1 MRKGPNPMAK
11 AKNRL
16 SGNVP
21 GEFYVDSSC
30 IDCGACQWLAP
41 GTFDDHRGMARV
53 YRQPDTE
60 AERIRALMSVV
71 ACPVGAIGTVEKKDY
86 RPIEELFPEPVEG
99 PVYYCGYHSPKSFGA
114 ASYLIVRPD
123 GNVLVDSPRY
133 AKPLV
138 DRLEAMGGVSLMF
151 LTHSDDVA
159 DHEKFR
165 KHFGCRRILHEDDAD
180 PLTRDVEILLGG
192 DAPVRLDDEITLIP
206 VPGHTAGSTG
216 LLYRERFLFTGD
228 HLSWDPG
235 REALRASKST
245 CWFNWETQTKSMER
259 LARYRFEWVLPG
271 HGVRCHIPHE
281 RMAEELERCLG
292 AMRAA

>member
-1 MRKGPNPMAK
+1 MAK
-11 AKNRL
+11 SKNRL
-16 SGNVP
+16 PGNVP

-71 ACPVGAIGTVEKKDY
+71 ACPVAAIGTHEKQDY
-86 RPIEELFPEPVEG
+86 RPVEALFPELVED

-138 DRLEAMGGVSLMF
+138 DRLEAMGGLSLMF

-165 KHFGCRRILHEDDAD
+165 KHFGCRRILHENDAD
-180 PLTRDVEILLGG
+180 PLTQDVEILLKG
-192 DAPVRLDDEITLIP
+192 DAPVQLDDAITLIP
-206 VPGHTAGSTG
+206 IPGHTAGSTG
-216 LLYRERFLFTGD
+216 LLYRDTFLFTGD

-235 REALRASKST
+235 REALRASRST
-245 CWFNWETQTKSMER
+245 CWFNWEKQMKSMER

-271 HGVRCHIPHE
+271 HGVRCHLPHE
-281 RMAEELERCLG
+281 RMTEELKRCLG